1 MSEKDKEVI
10 RFNTE
15 IIKVLAFLFTATGG
29 GVTTLIISGIGTA
42 REAII
47 TAFGMVFVLVIGIL
61 GLSRYRTTKNLVK

>member
-1 MSEKDKEVI
+1 VSDKDREII

-15 IIKVLAFLFTATGG
+15 IIKLLTFLFTATGG
-29 GVTTLIISGIGTA
+29 GVTTLIISGISTA

-61 GLSRYRTTKNLVK
+61 GLVWYRNTKNLLR